1 MLAKDLEERRL
12 LISRMNLEMKAITN
26 SPSAEVQTFRIRLLA
41 KFGVELK
48 NTNDRIRRK
57 SCLFG
62 RVS

>member
-12 LISRMNLEMKAITN
+12 LISRMNQEMKAITN

-41 KFGVELK
+41 KLGVELK

-57 SCLFG
+57 SSLFG